1 MEEDDSMADSEP
13 GAYIEEWLHS
23 CIRCGTCKYQ
33 FLEYEA
39 SCPSGEHFGFETYFA
54 SGRIWLA
61 RGLQT
66 NQIQWDDSLL
76 QPIFACT
83 TCGACEVQ
91 CHAPHQGHIIDII
104 EDLRRI
110 AVENVGALE
119 AHEKF
124 RNYVEEYHNPYKAEH
139 HSRRLVQEHN
149 LPENADTVLF
159 VGCTSNYRET
169 QIRDATISVLKKA
182 GVDFTIVDEF
192 CCGSPLL
199 RTGQNRIVSE
209 LMQHNADAIRSSGAK
224 QVITSCAGCFR
235 TLSRNYSELG
245 LKLDVEII
253 HSSEMFRNLIRAGN
267 LMIVSSAPDLKITY
281 HDPCHLGR
289 HMGVYEIPREVLS
302 QLPVSVIEMKKNR
315 DNAWCCGAGGG
326 AKSAYEEMAI
336 STGKARIQQA
346 METGAQKIVSACPF
360 CTRNLRD
367 AAGSDEIDV
376 IDLAELVDELT
387 VGRKPLSQSP

>member
-1 MEEDDSMADSEP
+1 MEEADSMADSEP

-110 AVENVGALE
+110 AVENVGALD
-119 AHEKF
+119 AHEKI
-124 RNYVEEYHNPYKAEH
+124 RKYVEKYHNPYKAEH
-139 HSRRLVQEHN
+139 HSRNLVQEHS
-149 LPENADTVLF
+149 LPVTAETVLF
-159 VGCTSNYRET
+159 IGCTSNYRET

-199 RTGQNRIVSE
+199 RTGQNKSVNE
-209 LMQHNADAIRSSGAK
+209 LIHHNTDAIRNSGAK
-224 QVITSCAGCFR
+224 EVITSCAGCFR
-235 TLSRNYSELG
+235 TLSKDYSELG
-245 LKLDVEII
+245 LTLDAKIR
-253 HSSEMFRNLIRAGN
+253 HSSQIFRSLLREGK
-267 LMIVSSAPDLKITY
+267 LEVVSSAPDLNVTY

-289 HMGVYEIPREVLS
+289 HMEVYEAPREVLS
-302 QLPVSVIEMKKNR
+302 QLRVRVVEMKKNR

-326 AKSAYEEMAI
+326 ARAAFEDMAI
-336 STGKARIQQA
+336 STGKVRIQQA
-346 METGAQKIVSACPF
+346 MDTGAQTIVSACPF

-367 AAGSDEIDV
+367 ATDSNEIDI
-376 IDLAELVDELT
+376 IDLAELVDKLT
-387 VGRKPLSQSP
+387 FGGNPTGQSL